1 MLVQT
6 ILIANLPSMLCVGCA
21 AFLAYKE
28 RKQWIWFAVLSLP
41 AGVGGVTV
49 LNMIGLWRLTGH

>member
-1 MLVQT
+1 MLVQV
-6 ILIANLPSMLCVGCA
+6 LLVASLPSVFCAGCA

-28 RKQWIWFAVLSLP
+28 RKQWIWFAGLSVL
-41 AGVGGVTV
+41 AGMGSITV